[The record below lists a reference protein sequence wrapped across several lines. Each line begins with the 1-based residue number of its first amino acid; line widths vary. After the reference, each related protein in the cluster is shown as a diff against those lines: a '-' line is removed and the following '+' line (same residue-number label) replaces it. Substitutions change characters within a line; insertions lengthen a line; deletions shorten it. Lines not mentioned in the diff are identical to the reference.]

1 MENQPIFTGR
11 DINTGAISLLRI
23 TGQTLLTTAGNI
35 NDLDDVVITEPVS
48 NNQLLKYNTSTS
60 KWENN
65 KANISELADVGI
77 TGTIAF
83 NSYLRYQTGSTNKW
97 VNVEP
102 DYMSFVM
109 YGTLATGNFS
119 VSTDRQILISSAT
132 YWSGTPP
139 NPANGVGGYTTG
151 LNAPYGY
158 NATTG
163 VISVN
168 PNKRYMVV
176 ATYNESGA
184 NINTPTNFEI
194 GLVNWTTGSATNF
207 VTGAS
212 GGARTVFTQQLDF
225 AGVSASVSYAFINV
239 SAFSFVLRTVT
250 SQAVAISGTD
260 CNININLWEI

>member
-1 MENQPIFTGR
+1 MNTNAIYYGKNI
-11 DINTGAISLLRI
+11 DTGAIEQLRSVSNV
-23 TGQTLLTTAGNI
+23 LLTSAGT
-35 NDLDDVVITEPVS
+35 LDNLTDVVITTPA

-109 YGTLATGNFS
+109 YGTLAAGNFS
-119 VSTDRQILISSAT
+119 VTTDRQIIISSSTFWA
-132 YWSGTPP
+132 GTVP
-139 NPANGVGGYTTG
+139 NPANGIGGYTTG
-151 LNAPYGY
+151 LNVPYGY

-194 GLVNWTTGSATNF
+194 GLVNWTTGSAANF

-212 GGARTVFTQQLDF
+212 GGARTVFTQQTDF
-225 AGVSASVSYAFINV
+225 SGVSASVSYAFINV